1 MVTIKSC
8 SNLQDF
14 NTKWRHLVPG
24 VTYDT
29 LPPMVWEGELSKTLL
44 ALDQKREWE
53 RHHVPHTNYNTFKM
67 IFLIGGLK
75 VVFFN

>member
-29 LPPMVWEGELSKTLL
+29 LPPMLWEEELSKILL

-53 RHHVPHTNYNTFKM
+53 GHHVPHTNYNTFIM
-67 IFLIGGLK
+67 IFFNWRFEGC
-75 VVFFN
+75 FF